1 MVSGGGSAARS
12 VALAE
17 LDRLLG
23 LRCLQDVA
31 SRAAY
36 GQDNSRRHALPLAV
50 LQPVCADEVCRIVQ
64 IAAAAGL
71 PLTARGRGT
80 GTTGAAVPLGEG
92 LLLSFERMDRLI
104 AVQAAD
110 RYAVVEP
117 GLLNGALQQALVP
130 RALFWA
136 PDPTSAPYSTIG
148 GNLACNAG
156 GPRTVKYGASRDN
169 VLGLEFVD
177 GRGERIR
184 TGTRTTKGATGYDLT
199 RLLVGS
205 EGTLGLIVEATLK
218 LLPLPA
224 ARAGFLAVY
233 ADIDAATAAV
243 VALMAQPELPAALE
257 FMDDAALALLRAR
270 GVELPEGNA
279 LLLVDVEGSV
289 ATLAASLAAL
299 SQAARVPGLLALRAA
314 EDVAALEQLWAARK
328 ALSPALRSLAPG
340 KINEDVVVP
349 VSQIPALCRAIAG
362 WRSSLGLPIVVF
374 GHAGNGNLHVNFLY
388 EPADADQYRAAH
400 RGLAQ
405 LFETVLALGGTLSGE
420 HGIGLDK
427 RDWLPQAVGLPALT
441 LMRQLKSVFDPAGI
455 LNPGKVFTTA

>member
-1 MVSGGGSAARS
+1 MVNG
-12 VALAE
+12 VTALE
-17 LDRLLG
+17 QLQQLLG
-23 LRCLQDVA
+23 ARCLRDAA
-31 SRAAY
+31 SCAAY

-50 LQPVCADEVCRIVQ
+50 LQPVSVEEVCRIVR
-64 IAAAAGL
+64 IAASAAL

-80 GTTGAAVPLGEG
+80 CTTGAAVPVGEG
-92 LLLSFERMDRLI
+92 LVLSFERMDRLI
-104 AVQAAD
+104 EVQPAD

-117 GLLNGALQQALVP
+117 GMLNGALQQILAP
-130 RALFWA
+130 RGLFWA
-136 PDPTSAPYSTIG
+136 PDPTSAPFSTVG

-156 GPRTVKYGASRDN
+156 GPRTVKYGACRDN
-169 VLGLEFVD
+169 VLGLAFVD
-177 GRGERIR
+177 GRGELIR

-218 LLPLPA
+218 LLPVPA

-257 FMDDAALALLRAR
+257 FMDDAALALVRAR
-270 GVELPEGNA
+270 GVDLPAGNA
-279 LLLVDVEGSV
+279 LLLVEVEGSL
-289 ATLAASLAAL
+289 ATLPASLAAL
-299 SQAARVPGLLALRAA
+299 SRAAGVPGLLALCAA
-314 EDVAALEQLWAARK
+314 EDAAALGRLWAARK

-349 VSQIPALCRAIAG
+349 VSQIPQLCRAIAG
-362 WRSSLGLPIVVF
+362 WRTELPLRIVVF

-388 EPADADQYRAAH
+388 EPAAVEQRAAAQ
-400 RGLAQ
+400 RGLRY

-427 RDWLPQAVGLPALT
+427 RDWLPQAVGAPALA
-441 LMRQLKSVFDPAGI
+441 LMRQLKAIFDPAGI
-455 LNPGKVFTTA
+455 LNPGKVFVTL